1 MLALKPQ
8 DIVLALK
15 LCEYPVRPPMARLA
29 AELGMSVS
37 EIHAGIK
44 RAGQA
49 GLVYGS
55 GIHQKPNVSALEEFL
70 LHGVKYAFPA
80 QLGGPTRGIPTAH
93 AAPPLNERIA
103 PGQDPL
109 PVWPVA
115 DGHQRGVAFEPLYK
129 SVPIAVRNDRFL
141 YQCLALVDAIRA
153 GRARE
158 RRLAETEL
166 SALLRGCGAQRQ

>member
-1 MLALKPQ
+1 MPALKPQ
-8 DIVLALK
+8 DVVIVLK
-15 LCEYPVRPPMARLA
+15 LCEYAARPPMARLA

-44 RAGQA
+44 RAEES
-49 GLVYGS
+49 GLVHSSGS
-55 GIHQKPNVSALEEFL
+55 HQKPNIGALEEFL

-80 QLGGPTRGIPTAH
+80 RRGAPTRGIPTAH
-93 AAPPLNERIA
+93 GAPPLNARIA
-103 PGQDPL
+103 PGQEPL

-115 DGHQRGVAFEPLYK
+115 DGPQRGISFDPLYK
-129 SVPIAVRNDRFL
+129 SVPSAVRNDPFL
-141 YQCLALVDAIRA
+141 YQCLALIDAIRA

-166 SALLRGCGAQRQ
+166 SALLRGCGAERQ